1 MTAIYKRE
9 LKSYFTTFL
18 GPLFIGATLF
28 LLGIYFSVYNLFM
41 GYPYIGYALSS
52 VVFLFLVSVPVLTMR
67 ILAEERRQKTDQLI
81 LTSPV
86 GVGRIVLGKFLALA
100 TVFAIPVMII
110 SLYPLVLAGF
120 GTIAFG
126 ETYLAIL
133 GFFLYGLASI
143 AIGIFVSSLTESQV
157 IAAVLTFGILFLG
170 YVMSGLCNM
179 ISPTG
184 NFLTKILGAFDMAGR
199 FEGLLDG
206 SLQMTDIVYFLSV
219 ILLSL
224 VFTVQSIQKRRY
236 QISTGTVSMG
246 AYSTAVLVISAGA
259 VVLLALM
266 AMSSAQRDSVKNHKL
281 LFRKRYMPYYMVTLA
296 YGCQKR
302 IRIVF
307 APWVIINLLGQGAD
321 TVALLTIVTH
331 FAGTLAAPVIGRM
344 LDKLGVKKMLWIE
357 AAYIAAT
364 FSVMGLLA
372 GMLAGGAF
380 DLGSAL
386 TWLVFGAYVLCIL
399 FEQFNMVHSFM
410 MRSIA
415 LDPGEVTR
423 TLSVG
428 LSVDHVMA
436 IIASPVMGVIWHA
449 WGVQYVFYLAAL
461 SAVFQVAAAAMTR
474 KV

>member
-1 MTAIYKRE
+1 MHLFMPLNDAISMDMAE
-9 LKSYFTTFL
+9 Q
-18 GPLFIGATLF
+18 GQVGATL
-28 LLGIYFSVYNLFM
+28 
-41 GYPYIGYALSS
+41 
-52 VVFLFLVSVPVLTMR
+52 
-67 ILAEERRQKTDQLI
+67 
-81 LTSPV
+81 
-86 GVGRIVLGKFLALA
+86 GKFKGVNTLFNML
-100 TVFAIPVMII
+100 
-110 SLYPLVLAGF
+110 
-120 GTIAFG
+120 
-126 ETYLAIL
+126 
-133 GFFLYGLASI
+133 
-143 AIGIFVSSLTESQV
+143 
-157 IAAVLTFGILFLG
+157 AAVLVFVGFRTGFFSFHARTILPFVIGGIA
-170 YVMSGLCNM
+170 
-179 ISPTG
+179 T
-184 NFLTKILGAFDMAGR
+184 
-199 FEGLLDG
+199 
-206 SLQMTDIVYFLSV
+206 
-219 ILLSL
+219 
-224 VFTVQSIQKRRY
+224 
-236 QISTGTVSMG
+236 
-246 AYSTAVLVISAGA
+246 AGA

-266 AMSSAQRDSVKNHKL
+266 AMSSAQKDSVKNHKL

-415 LDPGEVTR
+415 LDPSEVTR

-428 LSVDHVMA
+428 VSVDHVMA
-436 IIASPVMGVIWHA
+436 IIASPVMGMVWNG

-461 SAVFQVAAAAMTR
+461 SALFQVAAAHMDTNW
-474 KV
+474 K